1 MLLQET
7 LFTSKGLFVLYLVI
21 LCLAWV
27 VMTCFVEEVPLPPNS
42 DNSYA
47 VASDGLVNPGAQFKL
62 AQQNGM
68 RRLTAVLEF
77 TFCDPRAL
85 AMAPLSITFGFA
97 AVFLATYVDLRTVS
111 DEIGEYA
118 IGYCGSGSKGL
129 H

>member
-47 VASDGLVNPGAQFKL
+47 VASDGLVNPRHSL
-62 AQQNGM
+62 L
-68 RRLTAVLEF
+68 LTVVQEL
-77 TFCDPRAL
+77 
-85 AMAPLSITFGFA
+85 
-97 AVFLATYVDLRTVS
+97 Y
-111 DEIGEYA
+111 
-118 IGYCGSGSKGL
+118 GSQP
-129 H
+129 